1 MLRSTSGSS
10 IDKFELMEHPSAK
23 YDAEGQ
29 GGIINIKT
37 KRNALS
43 GLNGEIGTDDGGMYF
58 GETGRFL
65 MRENVNGSLSYR
77 TAKTNTFVS
86 AYQGIYDMD
95 IDMNIDNKL
104 TQDGGSVPDSCPVP
118 PEGQVPQLAGAFR
131 QRLVHRQEKHLG
143 IHREYAELPQHNEV
157 RQRPQCHHADAW

>member
-1 MLRSTSGSS
+1 M
-10 IDKFELMEHPSAK
+10 
-23 YDAEGQ
+23 
-29 GGIINIKT
+29 
-37 KRNALS
+37 S

-104 TQDGGSVPDSCPVP
+104 TRDGVPFRFLPSPSRRTEYRNWQVRFGNDWFIDKKKTPWDSS
-118 PEGQVPQLAGAFR
+118 
-131 QRLVHRQEKHLG
+131 
-143 IHREYAELPQHNEV
+143 
-157 RQRPQCHHADAW
+157 

>member
-1 MLRSTSGSS
+1 M
-10 IDKFELMEHPSAK
+10 
-23 YDAEGQ
+23 
-29 GGIINIKT
+29 
-37 KRNALS
+37 S

-95 IDMNIDNKL
+95 AIGRCVSA
-104 TQDGGSVPDSCPVP
+104 TTGSSTRKTPWDSS
-118 PEGQVPQLAGAFR
+118 
-131 QRLVHRQEKHLG
+131 
-143 IHREYAELPQHNEV
+143 
-157 RQRPQCHHADAW
+157 

>member
-58 GETGRFL
+58 GETGPSASDAETRFKY
-65 MRENVNGSLSYR
+65 RENIGAAYLSLAAQFGPKW
-77 TAKTNTFVS
+77 TAKAGLRGEYTNSF
-86 AYQGIYDMD
+86 GD
-95 IDMNIDNKL
+95 
-104 TQDGGSVPDSCPVP
+104 
-118 PEGQVPQLAGAFR
+118 
-131 QRLVHRQEKHLG
+131 
-143 IHREYAELPQHNEV
+143 
-157 RQRPQCHHADAW
+157 